1 MYSNSLKKTKHSE
14 YLSVIVQM
22 PLRDKRY
29 DNLHCMWIF
38 EDNFNAIRSRL
49 NRRRRRRDNEIAK
62 IKRTKQKPNN
72 GRQNTRYKT
81 GY

>member
-1 MYSNSLKKTKHSE
+1 MVENTLNNQLLLIQIVMILFKKSLRIPK
-14 YLSVIVQM
+14 VV
-22 PLRDKRY
+22 
-29 DNLHCMWIF
+29 
-38 EDNFNAIRSRL
+38 IRSRL
-49 NRRRRRRDNEIAK
+49 NRRRRDNEIAK